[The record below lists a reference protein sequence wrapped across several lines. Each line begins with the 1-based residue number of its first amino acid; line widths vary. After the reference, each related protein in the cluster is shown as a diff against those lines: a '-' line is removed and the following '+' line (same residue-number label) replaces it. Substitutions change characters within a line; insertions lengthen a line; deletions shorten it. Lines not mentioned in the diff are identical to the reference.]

1 MKLIEIYETDGNVI
15 EVNSLLTTNNAVIDI
30 KQIFILNGMVYVN
43 FDTEEERILI
53 TETAETFIQ
62 KNKEYLATLTKKVV
76 TVHHCK
82 CPSCQ

>member
-1 MKLIEIYETDGNVI
+1 MKLIETYEKDGNVI
-15 EVNSLLTTNNAVIDI
+15 EINSLLTTDNAVIDI
-30 KQIFILNGMVYVN
+30 KQICILNGVVYVS

-53 TETAETFIQ
+53 TETADTFIQ

-76 TVHHCK
+76 KVHHCK